1 MAFGK
6 LQGNAFKDF
15 LVMEL
20 LAIGEYIGAKPP
32 EEPFERTNFNH
43 VIALEFNIFLL
54 VEFTVIQLDEP
65 FILDRVGILNLE
77 QRFHVEVPD
86 LDQGIIERAEYVKD
100 FITRR
105 ILSREETIPLKKS
118 LVNIFR
124 QVGDIKNKL
133 LIINDYMFML
143 LNGKVLALFNIGAQH
158 L

>member
-1 MAFGK
+1 
-6 LQGNAFKDF
+6 
-15 LVMEL
+15 MEL

-86 LDQGIIERAEYVKD
+86 LNQGIIERAEYVKD
-100 FITRR
+100 LITRR

-118 LVNIFR
+118 LVNVFR

-133 LIINDYMFML
+133 LIFYKEFTPNR
-143 LNGKVLALFNIGAQH
+143 VNIILVKEELGF
-158 L
+158 